1 MEKCKARTVVEYQ
14 GLLLVP
20 AVPAGP
26 VLEPNRRGHE
36 IPELHPGVEDQRVV
50 VMLPDCGVQPLVEG
64 LQLGP
69 VRQPWPPHV
78 PRLLHRVADPPA
90 SPDDVANHCG
100 DYSERTLDS

>member
-1 MEKCKARTVVEYQ
+1 MEKWKARTVVEDQ

-20 AVPAGP
+20 AMPAGP

-36 IPELHPGVEDQRVV
+36 IPELHPGVKNQRVV

-69 VRQPWPPHV
+69 VRQPWLPHV

-90 SPDDVANHCG
+90 SPDDVANH
-100 DYSERTLDS
+100 E